1 MYQGNFDIAEVLNV
15 SAFTI
20 DLIILCS
27 QETDDPSAVLWYE
40 EIQNTVDVANQ
51 QASEGE
57 KSEHN
62 RSLKVTQIVKVAI

>member
-1 MYQGNFDIAEVLNV
+1 MNDVIRNCSVFAE
-15 SAFTI
+15 
-20 DLIILCS
+20 

-57 KSEHN
+57 KS
-62 RSLKVTQIVKVAI
+62 KQIQ

>member
-1 MYQGNFDIAEVLNV
+1 MNPLGICVLCV
-15 SAFTI
+15 LCTM
-20 DLIILCS
+20 LINIFVTLCFVP

-57 KSEHN
+57 KSECM
-62 RSLKVTQIVKVAI
+62 RFDLR